1 MAEFRLND
9 VNLLIFDFDGTLCL
23 SDEAILKV
31 LKKAFFENNID
42 IEINKDKIIN
52 NAGKPVEQFYKSI
65 LGPKYSHLWKE
76 LSDKYDSAIP
86 QFETVI
92 PGVKETLKTLRD
104 RNYNLALYS
113 NCAVEYFS
121 SIFHFLKIKDYFN
134 YTECVGENNLTK
146 TELVGKIISK
156 FPNSKSAI
164 MGDRIHD
171 IEAAKENN
179 ILSVG
184 ALYGYGKNEPKEANI
199 TINKF
204 SDLLDIFKKA
214 R

>member
-1 MAEFRLND
+1 MTKFKLSD

-31 LKKAFFENNID
+31 LKKAFAENDID
-42 IEINKDKIIN
+42 VVINKDKIIN
-52 NAGKPVEQFYKSI
+52 NAGKPDEQFYKSI
-65 LGPKYSHLWKE
+65 LGPEYSHLWKE
-76 LSDKYDSAIP
+76 LSGKYDSMIP
-86 QFETVI
+86 QFETI
-92 PGVKETLKTLRD
+92 LPGVKETLKTLRD

-113 NCAVEYFS
+113 NCAVEYFN
-121 SIFHFLKIKDYFN
+121 SIFHFLKIKEYFD
-134 YTECVGENNLTK
+134 YTECVEENNLTK
-146 TELVGKIISK
+146 TELVGKIINK

-164 MGDRIHD
+164 VGDRIHD

-184 ALYGYGKNEPKEANI
+184 ALYGYGENELQEADV

-204 SDLLDIFKKA
+204 SDLLNIFEKA
-214 R
+214 I

>member
-1 MAEFRLND
+1 MAKFKLND

-23 SDEAILKV
+23 SDEAVLKV
-31 LKKAFFENNID
+31 LKKAFSENDID
-42 IEINKDKIIN
+42 VAVNKDKIVS
-52 NAGKPVEQFYKSI
+52 NAGKPAEQFYKNI

-76 LSDKYDSAIP
+76 LSDKYDSTIP
-86 QFETVI
+86 QFETII
-92 PGVKETLKTLRD
+92 PGVKETLETLRN

-113 NCAVEYFS
+113 NCAVSYFN
-121 SIFHFLKIKDYFN
+121 SIFHFLKIKDYFD

-156 FPNSKSAI
+156 FSNSKSATV
-164 MGDRIHD
+164 GDRIHD

-184 ALYGYGKNEPKEANI
+184 VLYGYGKDEPKKADI

-204 SDLLDIFKKA
+204 SDLLNIFK
-214 R
+214 

>member
-1 MAEFRLND
+1 MAKFKFNN

-23 SDEAILKV
+23 SDEAVLKV
-31 LKKAFFENNID
+31 LRKAFSENGID
-42 IEINKDKIIN
+42 VAVDKNKIIS
-52 NAGKPVEQFYKSI
+52 NAGKPAEQFYKSI
-65 LGPKYSHLWKE
+65 LGSEYSHLWKE
-76 LSDKYDSAIP
+76 LSDKYDSTIP

-92 PGVKETLKTLRD
+92 SGVKETLETLRN

-113 NCAVEYFS
+113 NCAVEYFNG
-121 SIFHFLKIKDYFN
+121 IFRFLKIKDYFD

-156 FPNSKSAI
+156 FPNSKSATV
-164 MGDRIHD
+164 GDRIHD

-184 ALYGYGKNEPKEANI
+184 ALYGYGKDEPKKADV

-204 SDLLDIFKKA
+204 SDLLDIFN
-214 R
+214 

>member
-1 MAEFRLND
+1 MAKFKLND

-23 SDEAILKV
+23 SDEAVLKV
-31 LKKAFFENNID
+31 LKKAFSENDID
-42 IEINKDKIIN
+42 VAVNKDKIVS
-52 NAGKPVEQFYKSI
+52 NAGKPAEQFYKNI

-76 LSDKYDSAIP
+76 LSDKYDSTIP
-86 QFETVI
+86 QFETII
-92 PGVKETLKTLRD
+92 PGVKETLETLRN

-113 NCAVEYFS
+113 NCAVSYFN
-121 SIFHFLKIKDYFN
+121 SIFHFLKIKDYFD

-156 FPNSKSAI
+156 FPNSKSATV
-164 MGDRIHD
+164 GDRIHD

-184 ALYGYGKNEPKEANI
+184 ALYGYGKDEPKKADI

-204 SDLLDIFKKA
+204 SDLLNIFK
-214 R
+214 

>member
-1 MAEFRLND
+1 MTKFKFND

-23 SDEAILKV
+23 SDEAVLKV
-31 LKKAFFENNID
+31 LKKAFSEANID
-42 IEINKDKIIN
+42 VAVDKNKIIS
-52 NAGKPVEQFYKSI
+52 NAGKPAEQFYKSI
-65 LGPKYSHLWKE
+65 LGANYSHLWKE
-76 LSDKYDSAIP
+76 LSDKYDSIIP

-92 PGVKETLKTLRD
+92 PGVKETLKILRD

-113 NCAVEYFS
+113 NCAVSYFN
-121 SIFHFLKIKDYFN
+121 SIFRYLKIKDCFD

-156 FPNSKSAI
+156 FPNSKSATV
-164 MGDRIHD
+164 GDRIHD

-184 ALYGYGKNEPKEANI
+184 ALYGYGKDEPKKADV

-204 SDLLDIFKKA
+204 SDLLNIFN
-214 R
+214 